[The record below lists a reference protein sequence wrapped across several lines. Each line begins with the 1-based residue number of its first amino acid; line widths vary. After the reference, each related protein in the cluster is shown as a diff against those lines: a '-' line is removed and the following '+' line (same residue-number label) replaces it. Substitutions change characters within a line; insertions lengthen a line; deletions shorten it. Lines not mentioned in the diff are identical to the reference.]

1 VHIDW
6 LTVTAQ
12 IVNFLIL
19 VWLLQRFLYRPITSA
34 MARREARIEARLADA
49 KSARQDA
56 EDEAQAWRDKQR
68 ELDNRKSA
76 IIEEVRRE
84 AESMRARLEEE
95 IRAEMEERRGAW
107 AEHLQEEREELA
119 QALRKRMARHVH
131 ETTRGILA
139 NFADADLAGQVAREF
154 GLRLEALGDN
164 DRQRLAEAAAKTSD
178 PALVESGVTLTAPVR
193 ARITRAIHEQIA
205 DGMEVDYRT
214 AEDVL
219 MGVRLTVG
227 DQTLEWSASE
237 YLDRVETLVAEEL
250 EMAGRGGRTKAQEP
264 SRA

>member
-1 VHIDW
+1 MHIDW

-131 ETTRGILA
+131 ETTRRILA

-178 PALVESGVTLTAPVR
+178 PALVESGVTLTAPVP